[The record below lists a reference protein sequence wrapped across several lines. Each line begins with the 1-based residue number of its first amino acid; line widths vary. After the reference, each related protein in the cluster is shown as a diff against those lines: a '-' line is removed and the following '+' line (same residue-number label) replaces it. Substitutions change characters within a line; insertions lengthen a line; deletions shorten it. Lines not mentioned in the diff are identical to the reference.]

1 MNKKKNFVIYI
12 IGGLAGALL
21 GVAITHTLVERTT
34 KQGAELKLSPQK
46 GLQIGMTTIGFAKGL
61 LDLFK

>member
-1 MNKKKNFVIYI
+1 MNENKNPLIYV

-21 GVAITHTLVERTT
+21 GVAITHTLVEKTAKEGT
-34 KQGAELKLSPQK
+34 ELKLSPQK
-46 GLQIGMTTIGFAKGL
+46 GLQLGMNTIGFIKGL